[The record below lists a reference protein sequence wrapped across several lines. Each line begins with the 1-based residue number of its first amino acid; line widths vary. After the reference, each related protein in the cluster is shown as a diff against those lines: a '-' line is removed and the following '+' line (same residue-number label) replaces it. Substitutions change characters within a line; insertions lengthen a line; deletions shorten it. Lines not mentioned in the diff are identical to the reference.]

1 MKKWAGCLLI
11 LGLAVTLLFRYS
23 SIEKPLQKQ
32 SADDFFNSHPPSSTY
47 NVEDYAKDIS
57 DDNVE
62 EVMPPVKETNHS
74 RFKGKPHFVNFDGLV
89 DLYSSHNVSDSV
101 AMLVWGEMRSLLS
114 RSDALPNTAQGIK
127 EASLAWK
134 ELLLSITEEDK
145 SLDEKEGQ
153 NLTKSPIIIQ
163 NAWTNASGWGKEE
176 RCPDRGSSDTPGVD
190 GLAMC
195 NAKIIR
201 SNLQH
206 ISNASHLESLNRAD
220 GSNGTAHARPD
231 FPFVQGYPFTATLW
245 AGLEGFHMTVNGRH
259 ETSFSYREKLE
270 PWSVNKVCVGG
281 GLDIIS
287 ALAKG
292 LPVSQDPD
300 LADVEQ
306 LKAPLLSGK
315 KRLTMLIGVFSMGNN
330 FERRMAL
337 RRTWMQY
344 EAVRSGQVAVRFFI
358 GLHTSKQVNLEIWK
372 EAQTYKDIQ
381 LMPFVDYY
389 TLLNLKTVAICI
401 LGVKFL
407 QANYI
412 MKTDDDAFVRIDE
425 ILSSLKDKH
434 STSLLYGRVAFESSP
449 HRDKENKWY
458 ISTEEWPHSSYPPW
472 AHGPGYII
480 SRDIA
485 KFIVQGHKKR
495 DFMLFKLEDVAVG
508 IWIEEF
514 KQKGHKVQYVHDD
527 RFYNDGCESN
537 YILAHYQNPR
547 MVLCLWEKLQKEN
560 QPNCCQ

>member
-1 MKKWAGCLLI
+1 MKKWAGYLLI

-32 SADDFFNSHPPSSTY
+32 SAYDFFNNHPPSSTY

-62 EVMPPVKETNHS
+62 EVIPPVKETNHS
-74 RFKGKPHFVNFDGLV
+74 RFKGKPHFVNFDGFV

-163 NAWTNASGWGKEE
+163 NAWTNASGWGKVE
-176 RCPDRGSSDTPGVD
+176 RCPDRGSADTPEVD

-201 SNLQH
+201 SNLEH

-270 PWSVNKVCVGG
+270 PWSVKKVCVGG

-315 KRLTMLIGVFSMGNN
+315 KQLTMLIGVFSMGNN

-407 QANYI
+407 PANYI

-495 DFMLFKLEDVAVG
+495 DLMLFKLEDVAVG
-508 IWIEEF
+508 IWIKEF
-514 KQKGHKVQYVHDD
+514 KQKGHKVKYVHDD

>member
-11 LGLAVTLLFRYS
+11 LGLAVTLLFRFS

-32 SADDFFNSHPPSSTY
+32 SAYDFFNSHPPSSTY

-145 SLDEKEGQ
+145 SLDEKEGKECTYSVSLFNETLSKNESILEIPCGLIEDSSITVIGMPDSEQESFRIDLVGSQLPEGVTPPILLRYDVVLPGQ

-176 RCPDRGSSDTPGVD
+176 RCPDRGSSDTPEVD

-206 ISNASHLESLNRAD
+206 ISNASHLESLNQAD

-401 LGVKFL
+401 LGVK
-407 QANYI
+407 I
-412 MKTDDDAFVRIDE
+412 
-425 ILSSLKDKH
+425 
-434 STSLLYGRVAFESSP
+434 SP
-449 HRDKENKWY
+449 
-458 ISTEEWPHSSYPPW
+458 
-472 AHGPGYII
+472 G
-480 SRDIA
+480 
-485 KFIVQGHKKR
+485 
-495 DFMLFKLEDVAVG
+495 
-508 IWIEEF
+508 
-514 KQKGHKVQYVHDD
+514 
-527 RFYNDGCESN
+527 
-537 YILAHYQNPR
+537 
-547 MVLCLWEKLQKEN
+547 
-560 QPNCCQ
+560 